1 MITTIILLII
11 VYALNIIDY
20 IETLYVIN
28 RFGIGV
34 EVNPIG
40 RFLFE
45 NNLAWVVKII
55 VMPIVLAT
63 IGFFVKLDKKQI
75 WAIYVLLIFYTA
87 VVISNSCQLIQISIF

>member
-1 MITTIILLII
+1 MITAIILLII

-45 NNLAWVVKII
+45 NNLAWAVKII
-55 VMPIVLAT
+55 VMPIILALM
-63 IGFFVKLDKKQI
+63 GFLIKIDKRNI
-75 WAIYVLLIFYTA
+75 WVAYILLCVYLA
-87 VVISNSCQLIQISIF
+87 VVVSNSCQILLYCC